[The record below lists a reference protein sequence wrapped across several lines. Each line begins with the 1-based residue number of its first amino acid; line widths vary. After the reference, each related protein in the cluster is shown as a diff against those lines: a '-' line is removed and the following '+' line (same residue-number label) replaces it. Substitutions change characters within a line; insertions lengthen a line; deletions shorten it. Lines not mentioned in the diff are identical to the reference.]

1 MNENQVNAIAN
12 GISLFDVYEYI
23 KNHTLEYNK
32 YLSET
37 KDKEPNDNYSRI
49 IDEIISSGKIEVQ
62 IKWTSFWLLYI
73 SKLYK

>member
-12 GISLFDVYEYI
+12 GISLLDVYEYI

-32 YLSET
+32 YLLET

-62 IKWTSFWLLYI
+62 IK
-73 SKLYK
+73 

>member
-12 GISLFDVYEYI
+12 EISLLDVYEYI
-23 KNHTLEYNK
+23 KNHALEYNK
-32 YLSET
+32 YLSEA

-62 IKWTSFWLLYI
+62 IK
-73 SKLYK
+73 

>member
-12 GISLFDVYEYI
+12 EISLLDVYEYI
-23 KNHTLEYNK
+23 KNHALEYNK

-62 IKWTSFWLLYI
+62 IK
-73 SKLYK
+73 

>member
-1 MNENQVNAIAN
+1 MNKNQVNAIAN
-12 GISLFDVYEYI
+12 EISLLDVYEYI
-23 KNHTLEYNK
+23 KNHALEYNK

-62 IKWTSFWLLYI
+62 IK
-73 SKLYK
+73 